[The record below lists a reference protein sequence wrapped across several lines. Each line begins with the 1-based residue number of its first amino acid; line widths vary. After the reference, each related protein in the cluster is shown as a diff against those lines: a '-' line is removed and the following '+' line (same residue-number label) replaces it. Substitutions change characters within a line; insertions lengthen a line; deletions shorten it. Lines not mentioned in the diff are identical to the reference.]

1 MRPIRLSATISI
13 ASTKRACIYARLF
26 ALTLLG
32 FFMVACTARFPV
44 NQPLT
49 HYDPETGYRLRSTE
63 RPENAEEVLVFL
75 AFSGGGTRSAALA
88 YGLLEQL
95 AATRIGIGG
104 KERRLLDEVDI
115 ISAVSGGS
123 FTAAYYGLFGD
134 RIFKDFKERFLNK
147 NLDKALTGQLFVPA
161 NWARLVSSGF
171 SRADLAARYY
181 DKHIFEQGTI
191 GDIAARK
198 GPVIIINATDISL
211 GTQFTFLQFQFDFIC
226 SDVSRYPVAR
236 AVAASSAVPF
246 LFTPITLRNYAG
258 RCDFEPPPWFKEA
271 LREGDPS
278 ARPDTSRN
286 SRYVLA
292 RNLSTYLHG
301 EQRKYIHLVDGGL
314 SDNLGVRGPMSH
326 VLVLG
331 DTQTAMRLVGFEKV
345 RRFVFFIV
353 NAEAEPNPE
362 WEQRARA
369 PKMKHIFDSLSSVTV
384 RRQNAEV
391 LKLLRRELAEWET
404 ELRATHCPARTAGA
418 RTCDDIGHYV
428 IEISFDLLPESERS
442 YFKQLPTAFKLPPD
456 AVDALRGAAGKILGG
471 SPEYRRLLRDLRAG
485 EAQ

>member
-1 MRPIRLSATISI
+1 ML
-13 ASTKRACIYARLF
+13 
-26 ALTLLG
+26 ALALLG
-32 FFMVACTARFPV
+32 LVALGCTARFPI
-44 NQPLT
+44 NQPLS
-49 HYDPETGYRLRSTE
+49 HYDPAAGYRLRSME
-63 RPENAEEVLVFL
+63 RPENAEELLVFV

-88 YGLLEQL
+88 YGVLEQL
-95 AATRIGIGG
+95 AATRLRIGG

-134 RIFKDFKERFLNK
+134 RIFEDFEQRFLKK
-147 NLDKALTGQLFVPA
+147 NLDKALTLQLFVPA

-181 DKHIFEQGTI
+181 DRHIFEQGTI

-198 GPVIIINATDISL
+198 GPAIIINATDISL

-246 LFTPITLRNYAG
+246 VFTPITLRNYAG
-258 RCDFEPPPWFKEA
+258 RCKFQPPPWFEEA
-271 LREGDPS
+271 LQKGDPS
-278 ARPDTSRN
+278 VPEGGAAN

-292 RNLSTYLHG
+292 RNLSSYLRSG
-301 EQRKYIHLVDGGL
+301 QRKYIHLVDGGM
-314 SDNLGVRGPMSH
+314 SDNLGLRGPMSH

-331 DTQTAMRLVGFEKV
+331 DAQVAMRLVGFEKV

-353 NAEAEPNPE
+353 NAEPEADPE

-369 PKMKHIFDSLSSVTV
+369 PKMKHIFDSLSSVMV
-384 RRQNAEV
+384 SRQNVET
-391 LKLLRRELAEWET
+391 LKLLRHQLEEWEAQ
-404 ELRATHCPARTAGA
+404 LRAARCPPGSASARA
-418 RTCDDIGHYV
+418 CDDIGHYV
-428 IEISFDLLPESERS
+428 IEVDFDLLPEGEGH
-442 YFKQLPTAFKLPPD
+442 YFKRLRTGFKLPPGT
-456 AVDALRGAAGKILGG
+456 VDALRGAAGKILAR
-471 SPEYRRLLRDLRAG
+471 SPEYQRLLRDLQVVGAR
-485 EAQ
+485 